1 MTKEYIRRINLA
13 LNYIDENLDQD
24 LNLAILAKIAHYSPF
39 HFHRLFTGITGENPN
54 KYILRLRIE
63 RAAYQIKK
71 QSSLSISEI
80 AFRNGFVS
88 NSNFSKAFKKYYGI
102 SPSFLRKNTDEF
114 SKIRQIKSKNGQVQI
129 EITDDFRMMDH
140 LNLIQSTTPIT
151 IRKIPD
157 VKVAYVNYVGAFD
170 KIGHAYDILMKW
182 AKGVNLGPVK
192 SITRFHDSPEVTEIC
207 QVRQSAC
214 VELKGEYPPSDDIS
228 FSTIVGGKHAVG
240 SFELVMSELDSAWQ
254 SMMLW
259 VAEHELIIDERKTSF
274 EVYHRTS
281 KEVPF
286 KMQIEIFVPIKSK
299 D

>member
-13 LNYIDENLDQD
+13 RNYIDKNLDQD

-39 HFHRLFTGITGENPN
+39 HFHRLFTGVTGENPN

-71 QSSLSISEI
+71 QNSLSISEI

-102 SPSFLRKNTDEF
+102 SPSYLRKNADKF
-114 SKIRQIKSKNGQVQI
+114 SKIRQVKSKNGQLQI
-129 EITDDFRMMDH
+129 EITNDFRKMEH

-170 KIGHAYDILMKW
+170 KIGDAYAIIMKW
-182 AKGVNLGPVK
+182 AKGVDLDPVK
-192 SITRFHDSPEVTEIC
+192 SITRFHDSPEVTEIS

-214 VELKGEYPPSDDIS
+214 VEIKGEYPTSDDIS
-228 FSTIVGGKHAVG
+228 FSTIEGGKHAVG
-240 SFELVMSELDSAWQ
+240 NFDLVMSELDTAWQ
-254 SMMLW
+254 TMMLW
-259 VAEHELIIDERKTSF
+259 VAEHELIPDERKTSF
-274 EVYHRTS
+274 EVYHKTS
-281 KEVPF
+281 KEVPV